1 MQAVGVLSRP
11 NVFLRL
17 FFLIAVRLTLS
28 RFVDKREE
36 EMLKIRFGKVRHLID
51 AHVIC
56 LYGARGLGQ
65 ERAERHRRG
74 APWIDSLAGEVR
86 YFTPLSGFLRPEDKK
101 EAEIWERGGNPRLP
115 PQL

>member
-1 MQAVGVLSRP
+1 MQAIGVLSRSST
-11 NVFLRL
+11 FLLL

-36 EMLKIRFGKVRHLID
+36 EMLNIRFGKVGHLVD

-65 ERAERHRRG
+65 ERAE
-74 APWIDSLAGEVR
+74 
-86 YFTPLSGFLRPEDKK
+86 
-101 EAEIWERGGNPRLP
+101 
-115 PQL
+115 